1 MPRARLVCLAVVF
14 ACDAPA
20 VVVDE
25 EQVLPDGE
33 LCAAVSEWDAD
44 HADLEAEFQDAL
56 NALRAEGGTCGDLV
70 FPPAP
75 PVYMDPS
82 LRCIAR
88 LHSQDMA
95 TRGYLGEVDPDGVG
109 TAARLAQVG
118 YPAVTFAEN
127 VGFGYPTV
135 ASALAL
141 WADSPVNC
149 WKLRARELTD
159 IGVGVHTGEFTPKD
173 VDPVTGL
180 YWTVTFATP

>member
-1 MPRARLVCLAVVF
+1 MPRARLVCLVALF

-20 VVVDE
+20 VVVDDE
-25 EQVLPDGE
+25 DIVPDNE
-33 LCAAVSEWDAD
+33 VCTPVAEWDD
-44 HADLEAEFQDAL
+44 EHAALEAEFQDAL
-56 NALRAEGGTCGDLV
+56 NALRADGGTCGDLV

-82 LRCIAR
+82 LRCAAR

-95 TRGYLGEVDPDGVG
+95 ERTYLGEVDPDSIG
-109 TAARLAQVG
+109 TAVRLAQVG
-118 YPAVTFAEN
+118 YTAVTFAEN

-159 IGVGVHTGEFTPKD
+159 IGVGVHTGAYAPKD
-173 VDPVTGL
+173 EDPITGL
-180 YWTVTFATP
+180 YWTVTFAAP